1 MMNDTQLLNWSL
13 LYFAELLAFSVA
25 FLFLIKRSMLIPV
38 LLWTLSNLLS
48 AFAMVTPSVFVETT
62 SSAGYNLLNYVMS
75 GASLILPYFA
85 LASGRAEPF
94 HFHRSLIPLGATV
107 IALMMSAFL
116 PYGWLPSAIGYTSG
130 GVIVLATAW
139 VCFKNR
145 IWRGLWGQSVLIF
158 GLTACAVLLL
168 WRGWIVFDGRT
179 GTGFEVPA
187 SISILGLQLMV
198 FASLFMQVGFLALVV
213 GRDLR
218 SRLFLG
224 RRSARLF
231 EINRGLM
238 ADQKGLAEL
247 ADERLLTL
255 SLLTHEVRQPI
266 NNARA
271 ALEALDYAVKP
282 DSPNAA
288 KSKLA
293 IGRAQ
298 AVLDTVTLS
307 ISNAIFGA
315 SLLEENPK
323 IAARSV
329 DARAIADL
337 AITDCS
343 LGLAPRI
350 ELICDEESIY
360 VDLDPILVRLAL
372 RNLLDNALKY
382 SPVHSPV
389 QIHILQGEDL
399 LGTSFR
405 VTSQTSRPGLLSED
419 IFKQRTRGAGAQG
432 DGSGLGLYLVK
443 KVADTH
449 HGTISYAVHDGSM
462 VTFDLFIPD

>member
-1 MMNDTQLLNWSL
+1 MTSDNQLFNWSL
-13 LYFAELLAFSVA
+13 IYFAELLAFSVA
-25 FLFLIKRSMLIPV
+25 FLFLVKRSILIPV
-38 LLWTLSNLLS
+38 VLWTVSNLLA

-62 SSAGYNLLNYVMS
+62 SSSGYNLLNYVMS
-75 GASLILPYFA
+75 GTSILLPYFA
-85 LASGRAEPF
+85 LAIGRAGRF
-94 HFHRSLIPLGATV
+94 HFHKSLIV
-107 IALMMSAFL
+107 IGVAVLTLMMAAFL

-130 GVIVLATAW
+130 AAIVFATAW

-145 IWRGLWGQSVLIF
+145 LWRGLWGQSILLV

-168 WRGWIVFDGRT
+168 WRGWIVFDGRV
-179 GTGFEVPA
+179 GTGFDVPA
-187 SISILGLQLMV
+187 SKSILGLQLMV
-198 FASLFMQVGFLALVV
+198 FASLFIQVGFLALIV
-213 GRDLR
+213 GRELR

-224 RRSARLF
+224 RRAARLF
-231 EINRGLM
+231 EVSRGLI
-238 ADQKGLAEL
+238 ADQKRLAAL

-307 ISNAIFGA
+307 ISNAILGA
-315 SLLEENPK
+315 SLLEEHHQ
-323 IAARSV
+323 IAPRSV
-329 DARAIADL
+329 NARDIAEL
-337 AITDCS
+337 AITDCP
-343 LGLAPRI
+343 LALAPRI
-350 ELICDEESIY
+350 DLNCDGESVY
-360 VDLDPILVRLAL
+360 VDLDPILIRLAL

-382 SPVHSPV
+382 SPVHSRV
-389 QIHILQGEDL
+389 QLQILQQEDL

-405 VTSQTSRPGLLSED
+405 VTSQTNKPDLLSGD
-419 IFKQRTRGAGAQG
+419 IFLQRTRGVGAQG

-443 KVADTH
+443 KVAEAH
-449 HGTISYAVHDGSM
+449 NGTISYAIHDETM

>member
-1 MMNDTQLLNWSL
+1 MTIENQLFNWSL
-13 LYFAELLAFSVA
+13 LYFAELLAFSVV
-25 FLFLIKRSMLIPV
+25 FLFLIRRGAWIPV
-38 LLWTLSNLLS
+38 GLWTLSNFLS
-48 AFAMVTPSVFVETT
+48 AFGMVTPSIFVETT
-62 SSAGYNLLNYVMS
+62 SSAGYNLLNYMMS
-75 GASLILPYFA
+75 GSSLILPYFA
-85 LASGRAEPF
+85 LASGRAGAF
-94 HFHRSLIPLGATV
+94 HFHRSLMPLGAAI

-116 PYGWLPSAIGYTSG
+116 PYGWLPSAIGYTFG

-145 IWRGLWGQSVLIF
+145 LWRGLWGQSILIF

-179 GTGFEVPA
+179 GTGFDVPA
-187 SISILGLQLMV
+187 SKSILGLQLMV
-198 FASLFMQVGFLALVV
+198 FVSLFMQVGFLSLIV
-213 GRDLR
+213 GRELR

-224 RRSARLF
+224 RRAARLF

-238 ADQKGLAEL
+238 ADQKRLAEL

-282 DSPNAA
+282 SSPNAA

-298 AVLDTVTLS
+298 AVLDTVTLA

-315 SLLEENPK
+315 SLLEENPQ
-323 IAARSV
+323 IASRSV
-329 DARAIADL
+329 DAREVAEL
-337 AITDCS
+337 AITDCP

-350 ELICDEESIY
+350 EMICDKAAVY
-360 VDLDPILVRLAL
+360 VDIDPILIRLAL

-389 QIHILQGEDL
+389 QIHILQHEDL

-405 VTSQTSRPGLLSED
+405 VTSQTSRPDLLSED
-419 IFKQRTRGAGAQG
+419 IFKQRTRGTGAQG

-443 KVADTH
+443 KVAEAH
-449 HGTISYAVHDGSM
+449 NGKISYNIRDETR

>member
-1 MMNDTQLLNWSL
+1 MTIDTQLLNWSL

-25 FLFLIKRSMLIPV
+25 ILFLITRNVWVPV
-38 LLWTLSNLLS
+38 GLWTFSNTLA

-62 SSAGYNLLNYVMS
+62 SSAGYNLLNHVMS
-75 GASLILPYFA
+75 GLSILLPYFA
-85 LASGRAEPF
+85 LTIGRSGTF
-94 HFHRSLIPLGATV
+94 HFHKSLTV
-107 IALMMSAFL
+107 IGVAVLTLMMAAFL
-116 PYGWLPSAIGYTSG
+116 PYGWLPYAIGCTSCAA
-130 GVIVLATAW
+130 IIFATAW
-139 VCFKNR
+139 VCLKNR
-145 IWRGLWGQSVLIF
+145 LWRGLWGQGILMF
-158 GLTACAVLLL
+158 GLTACVLLLL

-179 GTGFEVPA
+179 GTGFEVPL
-187 SISILGLQLMV
+187 SKSILGLQLMV
-198 FASLFMQVGFLALVV
+198 FASFFIQVGFLAMIV
-213 GRDLR
+213 GRELR

-224 RRSARLF
+224 RRAARLF
-231 EINRGLM
+231 EINRGLI
-238 ADQKGLAEL
+238 ADQKRLAEL

-271 ALEALDYAVKP
+271 ALEALDYAVKS

-315 SLLEENPK
+315 SLLDESPQ
-323 IAARSV
+323 IASRSV
-329 DARAIADL
+329 DAREIAEL
-337 AITDCS
+337 AITDCPLS
-343 LGLAPRI
+343 LAPRI
-350 ELICDEESIY
+350 ELICNEEAIY

-389 QIHILQGEDL
+389 QIHILQREDL

-405 VTSQTSRPGLLSED
+405 VTSQTSRPDLLSED
-419 IFKQRTRGAGAQG
+419 IFKQRTRGTGAQG

-443 KVADTH
+443 KVAETH
-449 HGTISYAVHDGSM
+449 RGTISYAIHDGSM

>member
-1 MMNDTQLLNWSL
+1 MTYENQLFNWSL

-25 FLFLIKRSMLIPV
+25 LLFLIKRSV
-38 LLWTLSNLLS
+38 LLPVILWAVSNLFA

-62 SSAGYNLLNYVMS
+62 SSAGYNLLSYVMS
-75 GASLILPYFA
+75 GASILLPYFA
-85 LASGRAEPF
+85 LASGRARAF
-94 HFHRSLIPLGATV
+94 HYHKSLLV
-107 IALMMSAFL
+107 ISVAVLTLMTLAFL
-116 PYGWLPSAIGYTSG
+116 PYGWLPSALGYICG
-130 GVIVLATAW
+130 AAIVFATAW
-139 VCFKNR
+139 VCLKNR
-145 IWRGLWGQSVLIF
+145 LWRGLWGQSILIF
-158 GLTACAVLLL
+158 GLNACAALLL

-179 GTGFEVPA
+179 GTGFDVPA
-187 SISILGLQLMV
+187 SKSILGLQLMV
-198 FASLFMQVGFLALVV
+198 FASLFIQVGFLALIV
-213 GRDLR
+213 GRELR

-224 RRSARLF
+224 RRAARLF
-231 EINRGLM
+231 EINRGLI
-238 ADQKGLAEL
+238 ADQKRLAEL

-293 IGRAQ
+293 ISRAQ

-315 SLLEENPK
+315 SMLEENPQ
-323 IAARSV
+323 IASRSV
-329 DARAIADL
+329 DAREVTKL
-337 AITDCS
+337 AITDCP

-350 ELICDEESIY
+350 ELICDEEAIY
-360 VDLDPILVRLAL
+360 ADLDPILVRLAL

-389 QIHILQGEDL
+389 QIHILQREDL

-405 VTSQTSRPGLLSED
+405 VTSQTSRPDLLSGD
-419 IFKQRTRGAGAQG
+419 IFKQRTRGTGAQG

-443 KVADTH
+443 KVAETH
-449 HGTISYAVHDGSM
+449 RGTISYTIHDGSM